1 MIDRPQPAPPPA
13 PASDAET
20 PRLTRTLVLVG
31 LMGAGKT
38 SVGRRLATLLQV
50 RFVDSDTAIEEAAG
64 MSVAEIFA
72 SLGEPAFRDGERR
85 VIARLLAE
93 PPGVLA
99 TGGGA
104 FIEPRTRA
112 EIKAQA
118 TSVWLR
124 ADLGLLWDRVRDRP
138 GRPLLQTPD
147 PRGVLANLDR
157 LRAPIYSEA
166 DVIVDSRR
174 GASHEA
180 MARSILAAVQAYDA
194 AGIGRTPTFAAS
206 AP

>member
-1 MIDRPQPAPPPA
+1 MIDRPQPAPPSA

-20 PRLTRTLVLVG
+20 PRLARTLVLVG

-157 LRAPIYSEA
+157 LRAPIYAEA

-194 AGIGRTPTFAAS
+194 AGTGRPPTLEAS